1 MENKIVDFQI
11 VLYLFIEKEMSRR
24 GNFVTEGK
32 FSLKNNLSNT
42 FAYMLICISWLLLHF
57 LGN

>member
-1 MENKIVDFQI
+1 
-11 VLYLFIEKEMSRR
+11 MSRR

-42 FAYMLICISWLLLHF
+42 FAYMFSGVGRCQKVGGGTQTRDLSTFGKELI
-57 LGN
+57 

>member
-1 MENKIVDFQI
+1 MFDFQI

-32 FSLKNNLSNT
+32 FSLKKLP
-42 FAYMLICISWLLLHF
+42 FQCLCIHVQVISWLLLHF
-57 LGN
+57 MGN